1 MYGKEKIN
9 NKMIVIK
16 HTSCG
21 QLRHPADLMFQSK
34 YGSKWK
40 TFIWLKYIFQ
50 CINFKSGSFKGLCLD
65 PRHDYDFT
73 QHVASDVGID
83 QQYLAPDRYSAQ
95 NTLNFVS
102 NWTHENLM
110 KLNEKKCK
118 YMVFFVTR
126 LQVNNIYLERVP
138 T

>member
-1 MYGKEKIN
+1 MPKPDR
-9 NKMIVIK
+9 V
-16 HTSCG
+16 
-21 QLRHPADLMFQSK
+21 
-34 YGSKWK
+34 
-40 TFIWLKYIFQ
+40 
-50 CINFKSGSFKGLCLD
+50 KGLCLD

-102 NWTHENLM
+102 NWTQENLM

-118 YMVFFVTR
+118 YIHFLGVNLN
-126 LQVNNIYLERVP
+126 LQQDSK
-138 T
+138 